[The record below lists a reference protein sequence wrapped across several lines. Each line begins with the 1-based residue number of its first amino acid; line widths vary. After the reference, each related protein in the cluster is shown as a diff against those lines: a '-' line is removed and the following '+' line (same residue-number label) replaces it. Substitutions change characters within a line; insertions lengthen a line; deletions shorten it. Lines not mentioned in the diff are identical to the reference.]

1 MVPAVASRGNG
12 TLPSHGTH
20 FGDLVIK
27 IWQHDQLAE
36 MLARCATTPFP
47 RQLAS
52 VEAVVR
58 TARDKLPEM
67 EPRFVAYP
75 GNIFSGSGHFI
86 VFTEPRGASEAL
98 ALGARDGPV

>member
-1 MVPAVASRGNG
+1 MVPAVASRGSG

-20 FGDLVIK
+20 FGDLVSK

-36 MLARCATTPFP
+36 RLGPLRHNPIP

-58 TARDKLPEM
+58 TARDKLPDL

-75 GNIFSGSGHFI
+75 GSIFSSSGHFI
-86 VFTEPRGASEAL
+86 VFMASHAL
-98 ALGARDGPV
+98 RHPNY